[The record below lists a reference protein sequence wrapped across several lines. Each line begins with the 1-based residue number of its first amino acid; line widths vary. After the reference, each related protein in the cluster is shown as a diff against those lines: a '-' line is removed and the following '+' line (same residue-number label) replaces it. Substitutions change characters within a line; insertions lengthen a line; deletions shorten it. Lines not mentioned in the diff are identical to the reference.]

1 MTAYQRHSRE
11 RHLRTLRRLNDE
23 YRRGIAFWV
32 ARFDFHAADAL
43 RQRLREN
50 EARIRI
56 LEASK

>member
-23 YRRGIAFWV
+23 YRRVIEFWTL
-32 ARFDFHAADAL
+32 RGRPGEADSL
-43 RQRLREN
+43 RHRVREN
-50 EARIRI
+50 EARIRH